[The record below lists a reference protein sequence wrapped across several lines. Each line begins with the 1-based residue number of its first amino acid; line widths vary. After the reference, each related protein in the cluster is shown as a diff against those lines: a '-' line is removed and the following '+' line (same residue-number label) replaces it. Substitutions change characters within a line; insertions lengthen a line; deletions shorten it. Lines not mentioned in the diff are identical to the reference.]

1 MARITQSRLSH
12 DRLVLFGLLILL
24 LAFPVSH
31 AQSNA
36 AGCPIKIE
44 SLKDAAPFS
53 DLSKEDQAKVLHALS
68 DDIAEMAELDIAST
82 DSSHAAYRTYFD
94 RHLEF
99 KVVSGATT
107 AEELLLIRYHSNTM
121 CGTDDNCP
129 VWIVRTTHADGK
141 TSAESMVPW
150 QEELGTSAGGAWGVG
165 VLPQASSRYPDLILL
180 THLSS
185 TQTGLACYRKSKRNY
200 LRVDCPPD
208 CTRLLGHGNAEEAEG
223 K

>member
-1 MARITQSRLSH
+1 M
-12 DRLVLFGLLILL
+12 
-24 LAFPVSH
+24 
-31 AQSNA
+31 
-36 AGCPIKIE
+36 
-44 SLKDAAPFS
+44 
-53 DLSKEDQAKVLHALS
+53 HALG

-82 DSSHAAYRTYFD
+82 DYGHAAYRNYFD

-99 KVVSGATT
+99 KVVPGATP

-129 VWIVRTTHADGK
+129 VWIVRATHAGGK
-141 TSAESMVPW
+141 TSAQSLVPW

-165 VLPQASSRYPDLILL
+165 VLPHASSEYPDLILL

-185 TQTGLACYRKSKRNY
+185 TQTGLACYRESKRHY
-200 LRVDCPPD
+200 LRMDCPPD
-208 CTRLLGHGNAEEAEG
+208 CARLLAYGNEEAQG